1 MKRVCLMWVLVALLV
16 AFGAGSLMAQ
26 KAKSKGDLL
35 KEIAAIG
42 TANEEA
48 MGKSYELGKELVT
61 RFGTEKDEKVAK
73 VKTFVEKYRM
83 ELFYRAVDAKKTEE
97 AFKIGKEI
105 LVDQPDSG
113 TVVLNLGYMGFV
125 GISTGD
131 TKYVADAIT
140 FTDKG
145 IALLE
150 AGKVT
155 DNFSPFANKEQALAW
170 CNYINAIAS
179 QNTDQASGAAH
190 MYRATKYDSEIK
202 NTLDPYYYIAF
213 YYEGIYEK
221 ASKDLKTKIES
232 KTISGDE
239 EKAAKDHVNKAV
251 DLMMDAYA
259 RALKFGEA
267 AKSPKVTEVKTRL
280 GVIFKFRKG
289 TSEGLD
295 EYLKYTTSLPMPDPA
310 TFK

>member
-1 MKRVCLMWVLVALLV
+1 MQRVCVMLVLVAF
-16 AFGAGSLMAQ
+16 AAGTLAAQ

-35 KEIAAIG
+35 KEIATIG
-42 TANEEA
+42 TANEDA
-48 MGKSYELGKELVT
+48 MSKSYVLGKELVA

-83 ELFYRAVDAKKTEE
+83 ELFYRAVDAKKTDD
-97 AFKIGKEI
+97 AFRIGKEI
-105 LVDQPDSG
+105 LAEQPDSG

-131 TKYVADAIT
+131 TKYAADAILY
-140 FTDKG
+140 TDQG
-145 IALLE
+145 IALID

-155 DNFSPFANKEQALAW
+155 DGFAPFADKDQALAW

-179 QNTDQASGAAH
+179 QNTDLPSGAAH
-190 MYRATKYDSEIK
+190 MYKATTYQSDIK
-202 NTLDPYYYIAF
+202 STLDPYYYIAF

-221 ASKDLKTKIES
+221 ASVELKKKIDA
-232 KTISGDE
+232 KTISVDDE
-239 EKAAKDHVNKAV
+239 KTAKAHVDKAV

-267 AKSPKVTEVKTRL
+267 AKSPKVPEVKTRL
-280 GVIFKFRKG
+280 GVVFKFRRG

-310 TFK
+310 VFK